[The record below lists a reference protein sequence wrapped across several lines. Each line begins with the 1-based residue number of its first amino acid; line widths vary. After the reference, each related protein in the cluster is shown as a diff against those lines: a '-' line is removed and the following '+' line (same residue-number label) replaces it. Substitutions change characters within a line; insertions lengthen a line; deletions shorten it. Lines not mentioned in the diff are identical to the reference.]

1 MSIFAIVALSLNVLT
16 GAAGIV
22 SLATGAFFGLG
33 AYTTA
38 ILCKAGA
45 PSLVAQ
51 LTGVAIAAVL
61 SAVIALPA
69 LRVRG
74 VFLLL
79 VTIAVQ
85 IIFTVVAQSWISV
98 TGGDAGISRIPPYS
112 PFGVPLRG
120 VSFLLVCVVM
130 VIAMYI
136 FCRFLMSSPF
146 GAVLRGLRD
155 DETGC
160 AALGKHVGAAKVTA
174 FAVSGGGAAFAG
186 SLYAHYTAFVD
197 PFSFDLSVS
206 ILMFL
211 IVVLG
216 GAGTANGPLLGV
228 LILTLLPEVFKF
240 LPLPPGVAAAV
251 RQLLYGVLL
260 VAVMYFR
267 PQGILSAGPVGR
279 PMGALR
285 T

>member
-1 MSIFAIVALSLNVLT
+1 MSIFAIVALSLNVVT

-38 ILCKAGA
+38 ILCKAGY
-45 PSLVAQ
+45 PSLAAQ
-51 LTGVAIAAVL
+51 LAGVTIAAVL
-61 SAVIALPA
+61 SIVIALPA

-85 IIFTVVAQSWISV
+85 IIFTVIAQSWISV
-98 TGGDAGISRIPPYS
+98 TGGDAGISRIPPYA

-120 VSFLLVCVVM
+120 VAFLIVCIVEAAIV
-130 VIAMYI
+130 YE
-136 FCRFLMSSPF
+136 FCRQLMRSPF

-155 DETGC
+155 DETGS
-160 AALGKHVGAAKVTA
+160 AALGKNVGAAKITA
-174 FAVSGGGAAFAG
+174 FAVSGAGAAFAG

-211 IVVLG
+211 IVILG
-216 GAGTANGPLLGV
+216 GAGTANGPLVGV
-228 LILTLLPEVFKF
+228 LVLTLLPEIFKF
-240 LPLPPGVAAAV
+240 LPLPPGVAAAA

-267 PQGILSAGPVGR
+267 PQGILSTAPGAR
-279 PMGALR
+279 PIGAIR